1 MQFLEP
7 LGIIPIAFA
16 ARDGFAMPRIDQR
29 GRDAML
35 FQKFVERD
43 PLHTGRF
50 ECYRINLTGEQPVNQ
65 GLKVLGKCR
74 ECPHGLGIAIS
85 WDGDDDFVR
94 SNVDTG
100 SIWMDGGQPFQ
111 MELFWRTLMG
121 HTAPR
126 SLAKR
131 NA

>member
-1 MQFLEP
+1 MQFPEP

-35 FQKFVERD
+35 VQKFVERD

-50 ECYRINLTGEQPVNQ
+50 ECDSINLTGEQPVTQ
-65 GLKVLGKCR
+65 GLTVLGTCR
-74 ECPHGLGIAIS
+74 ACPHGLGIAIR
-85 WDGDDDFVR
+85 WDSDDDFVR
-94 SNVDTG
+94 SNVDPG
-100 SIWMDGGQPFQ
+100 SIGMDGGQPVQ

-126 SLAKR
+126 WLAKR